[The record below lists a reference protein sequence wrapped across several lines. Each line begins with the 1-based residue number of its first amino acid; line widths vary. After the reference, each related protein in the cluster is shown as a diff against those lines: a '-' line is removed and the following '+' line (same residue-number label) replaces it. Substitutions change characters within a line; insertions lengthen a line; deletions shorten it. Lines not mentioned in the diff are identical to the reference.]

1 MLSLLQREPVAPS
14 DPAPEL
20 PPFAHLPRLD
30 LGAEREPWWRA
41 FGTSLRDCVSG
52 PSPSKDAQPS
62 AEDLRVDWIDGKV
75 PGRAFAAS
83 CVWHVAFIWVLL
95 LPIWGFLHSPAPTLA
110 PVQIEVTYYT
120 PPEDLPQISLPA
132 PARKPAAAPR
142 KITQPDKPPAP
153 PAPDAYNPRQTILSV
168 PVHVTHP
175 RQTLIQPDA
184 PPMPPKVV
192 PQLPNIVQWTAAD
205 PPKPRLEI
213 SPTTS
218 APKIRQREIRDTAA
232 PQIADKNSEPLAIIP
247 APIANPQ
254 LQVPVSAASAPVA
267 QQHRKQDVAPAP
279 EIAAG
284 PDDGNLRRLIALSA
298 TPAPPAPTVSVPQG
312 NLAARI
318 SMSPEGKKSVGT
330 GASGGSPAAAGAG
343 AHGAGSATATATLG
357 AGSAGK
363 GEPTGGSGSLPA
375 AVSVSGGER
384 RAAPEAAY
392 PLHRRLILTPTA
404 PAEPA
409 SQPSRGPMNVA
420 GMDPEMILSGKEVYT
435 LNVNLPNLTSVSG
448 SWILN
453 FAQLDEDNRP
463 GFRPK
468 GRLAAPQP
476 YEKVDPKYPSDAI
489 NQHIDGE
496 VILYAIIRKDG
507 SVDSIQVVHGI
518 DPQLDHN
525 AIEALSRWKFR
536 PASREGVPVDIEAVV
551 HIPFRFRS
559 PAE

>member
-14 DPAPEL
+14 DPRPEL
-20 PPFAHLPRLD
+20 RPVVRLPRLD
-30 LGAEREPWWRA
+30 SGADREPWWRT
-41 FGTSLRDCVSG
+41 FKTSLRDRFSG
-52 PSPSKDAQPS
+52 PSPSKDAQAC

-83 CVWHVAFIWVLL
+83 CVWHVAFLWVLL
-95 LPIWGFLHSPAPTLA
+95 LPIWGFLHSPAPMLA
-110 PVQIEVTYYT
+110 PVQIEMTYYT

-132 PARKPAAAPR
+132 PAPKPAAAPR

-153 PAPDAYNPRQTILSV
+153 PAPDSYNPRQTILSI

-192 PQLPNIVQWTAAD
+192 PPLPNIVQWTAAD
-205 PPKPRLEI
+205 PPKPRLEL
-213 SPTTS
+213 SPAAS
-218 APKIRQREIRDTAA
+218 APKMRQREVRDTAA

-254 LQVPVSAASAPVA
+254 LEVPLSAASAPVA
-267 QQHRKQDVAPAP
+267 QQHRKQDVAAAP
-279 EIAAG
+279 EIGATHS
-284 PDDGNLRRLIALSA
+284 DDGNLRRLIALSA
-298 TPAPPAPTVSVPQG
+298 TPAPPAPTVSVPEG

-318 SMSPEGKKSVGT
+318 SMSPQGKKSVGAGGSAAAAAGVAAHG
-330 GASGGSPAAAGAG
+330 GASG
-343 AHGAGSATATATLG
+343 TAMATLG

-363 GEPTGGSGSLPA
+363 SESAGGGDSLPA
-375 AVSVSGGER
+375 AVSITGGER
-384 RAAPEAAY
+384 RAAPEATA
-392 PLHRRLILTPTA
+392 PLHRRLILTPAA

-409 SQPSRGPMNVA
+409 SQPSGRPMNVA

-518 DPQLDHN
+518 DSQLDHN
-525 AIEALSRWKFR
+525 AMEALSRWKFR